1 MTLIHKCLCL
11 PCYLQVQ
18 SHFLVLMDVMP
29 GVAEF
34 HPAPRSTWYGW
45 HGTTNNGRG
54 PMSPPRFLRVSKV
67 RVSLVLLVCHTYAN
81 SVVHFLGL
89 GTIGV
94 EFGWVPHE

>member
-1 MTLIHKCLCL
+1 
-11 PCYLQVQ
+11 
-18 SHFLVLMDVMP
+18 
-29 GVAEF
+29 
-34 HPAPRSTWYGW
+34 
-45 HGTTNNGRG
+45 
-54 PMSPPRFLRVSKV
+54 MSPPRFLRVSKV